1 MHGGRVTSATSAT
14 NVASVASV
22 VSAASVVRAGGREA
36 RPPRDHGS
44 GRRRRRG
51 RGPGQRT
58 VPMTRALLDQGNP
71 PYPWH

>member
-36 RPPRDHGS
+36 RPPRDQGS
-44 GRRRRRG
+44 GRRRRRW
-51 RGPGQRT
+51 R
-58 VPMTRALLDQGNP
+58 
-71 PYPWH
+71 

>member
-36 RPPRDHGS
+36 RPPRDQES
-44 GRRRRRG
+44 GRRRRRW
-51 RGPGQRT
+51 R
-58 VPMTRALLDQGNP
+58 
-71 PYPWH
+71 